1 MLRAKVSG
9 AKVLL
14 LGLLFSYSFS
24 IRCAPPLPEVIT
36 LSYISHPFVENQM
49 LPLMEKVYADIGIEV
64 EFVLQPSQRNMYL
77 ASSGQTDGEV
87 AYSELLINE
96 HNNLVKVGESLVDSQ
111 FTLLCHDSVQCSVSV
126 LSDSEVTLLITE
138 ASLGGVKHYYAE
150 SFEAKPYLISTLS
163 NIPKLIEQ
171 KRLLY
176 GIYVTTFGDD
186 SLDTFHHLQKQYLF
200 STATYHVLN
209 SRLSYLA
216 PLVSKSMEKY
226 AAQYIQRYGISKP
239 Q

>member
-14 LGLLFSYSFS
+14 LGLVFSYSFS

-36 LSYISHPFVENQM
+36 LSYISHPYIENHV
-49 LPLMEKVYADIGIEV
+49 LPLMEKVYRDLGIQV

-87 AYSELLINE
+87 AYSELLVNE
-96 HNNLVKVGESLVDSQ
+96 HDNLVKVGKSLIASQ
-111 FTLLCHDSVQCSVSV
+111 FILLCHDSVRCSVSV
-126 LSDSEVTLLITE
+126 LSEDDVTMLITE
-138 ASLGGVKHYYAE
+138 ASYGGIKSHYGE
-150 SFEAKPYLISTLS
+150 SFEAQPYILSTLS

-171 KRLLY
+171 KRILY
-176 GIYVTTFGDD
+176 GIYVTTFGDS
-186 SLDTFHHLQKQYLF
+186 SLDTYQHLQKQFLF

-209 SRLSYLA
+209 TRLGYLA
-216 PLVSKSMEKY
+216 PLVSERMEKY
-226 AAQYIQRYGISKP
+226 AAQYIQGYGISKP